1 MTRCTSMTTGNR
13 KCKRNCISGTDFC
26 NQHNPLNKL
35 NDDTCAI
42 CLDSIKNPMKLN
54 CPHVFCKECISNSV
68 IYSPNK
74 IKCCPCCRNTL
85 SLDKIETAVK
95 TICDK
100 KAYLTYKLRLEM
112 GFFPYKWSCPS
123 STWTRQM
130 KRLVISLG

>member
-1 MTRCTSMTTGNR
+1 MKRCTSMTTNNH
-13 KCKRNCISGTDFC
+13 KCKRSCISGTDFC
-26 NQHNPLNKL
+26 NQHNPLSKL

-68 IYSPNK
+68 IYSPR
-74 IKCCPCCRNTL
+74 CPCCRNMLTL
-85 SLDKIETAVK
+85 DEIEIAVK

-100 KAYLTYKLRLEM
+100 KAYLMYKLRLEM

-123 STWTRQM
+123 VTWTRAM
-130 KRLVISLG
+130 KRLVLSLDKV